1 MCERVQSTFLCV
13 SSSLRSTAVARFI
26 QTILS
31 LWPPLTAGIDFPV
44 LDLSMFT
51 RENVYYFPDATG
63 SIALYVEFSS
73 VCWRKVKQ
81 HLREDPV
88 E

>member
-1 MCERVQSTFLCV
+1 
-13 SSSLRSTAVARFI
+13 
-26 QTILS
+26 
-31 LWPPLTAGIDFPV
+31 LTAGIDFPV